1 MFPTSR
7 YGILFIQCVRVCMR
21 ARVCV
26 RVKTY
31 IYVYYAHRIT
41 LIYTYSNIVQRI
53 CYILKCIYLYI
64 YIYIYIFDR
73 SDQFLCLPTE
83 GDWVVADTALP
94 KMKTLNIYGTLE
106 IDDQKDPATG
116 RVREFVLEATYIY
129 IRGGR
134 LLAGWEDSAFT
145 GKLDILLNGNQ
156 HTPGFKKHKDDDG
169 PNIGSKVIGRLYSNA
184 VFFSLK
190 SNFLK

>member
-7 YGILFIQCVRVCMR
+7 YGILFIQCVRACMR
-21 ARVCV
+21 ARVCQSED
-26 RVKTY
+26 
-31 IYVYYAHRIT
+31 IYLCILCTQDHSDIH
-41 LIYTYSNIVQRI
+41 
-53 CYILKCIYLYI
+53 ILKHCAKNMLHLEMYISLYL
-64 YIYIYIFDR
+64 YIYIFDR

-134 LLAGWEDSAFT
+134 LLAGWEDSPFT